1 MEKKMQALTS
11 IGCISFSTFASVVGI
26 PVRISRSAVGLKIFV
41 IITEIK
47 RYMSLIKTKRKNMK
61 K

>member
-11 IGCISFSTFASVVGI
+11 IGCISFSAFASVVGI